1 MAISSLDNP
10 DGPRNLRKPRVRV
23 LRLSV
28 TVRPSMV
35 SGANPASVAPGAKD
49 RPQALINR
57 VKTTEAKPKDRAT
70 LLKEASRLEELLIR
84 RNIVPEKV
92 LIQGE
97 LGYMRQ
103 RVLADRRKLNVTYPV
118 NPPYAFVRVYFEPT
132 DGELRYKVIEPTLT
146 AAEQQ
151 RLEDI
156 RARMESMMGHE
167 ELPITEGQS
176 FEESPA
182 LREYLRKRFL
192 TVLDLYDIQIA
203 ERRQPILL
211 YYIQREFLGL
221 GRVDALLRDPF
232 LEDISCLGPSTPLY
246 VFHRVCGSMRTNVM
260 YDGEMELNK
269 YIFRLAQIAGKH
281 ISIYQP
287 ILDAT
292 LQDGSR
298 INLTLGTEVTRKG
311 STFSIR
317 KFSQDPVSPIDL
329 LRFGSVSALELAY
342 FWTLIENHR
351 SILISGGTAA
361 GKTTFLNAVCMFIRP
376 EDKIVSIE
384 DTPEIQIDHQ
394 NWIQSVA
401 RTGYGA
407 SGVSGGGASG
417 VSGLSSGAGSH
428 GKQAGSVTLFDLLVT
443 ALRQRPEYVIVG
455 EVRGTESFTLFQA
468 ISVGHASMSTIHA
481 GSIGELLH
489 RVENEPMN
497 IPRVLFQALDA
508 VAFPAQ
514 IVINNT
520 RVRRVTHVT
529 EILEVDPR
537 TNELL
542 TNEAFRWEPE
552 TDKFTYLGRS
562 FVLEH
567 ISERTGKSI
576 DALTQEM
583 RRKQAYLELMDR
595 LNMTYF
601 RDVSRAISSY
611 YVDPGEALR
620 DLEKRAAR

>member
-1 MAISSLDNP
+1 MA
-10 DGPRNLRKPRVRV
+10 
-23 LRLSV
+23 
-28 TVRPSMV
+28 
-35 SGANPASVAPGAKD
+35 SGANPPSLAPSAKD
-49 RPQALINR
+49 RPASLVPRINT
-57 VKTTEAKPKDRAT
+57 KPGEGKPKDRAT
-70 LLKEASRLEELLIR
+70 LLKEAAALEQRLIR
-84 RNIVPEKV
+84 RTIIPEKV

-103 RVLADRRKLNVTYPV
+103 KMLADRRKVNVTYPV
-118 NPPYAFVRVYFEPT
+118 NPPYAFVRVYFDSNE
-132 DGELRYKVIEPTLT
+132 GELQYKVIEPTLT
-146 AAEQQ
+146 AAEQE
-151 RLEDI
+151 RLGEI
-156 RARMESMMGHE
+156 RQRMESMMGHE
-167 ELPITEGQS
+167 ELPITEGQTL
-176 FEESPA
+176 EESPE
-182 LREYLRKRFL
+182 LREYLKKRFL
-192 TVLDLYDIQIA
+192 TVLDLYDIQIP
-203 ERRQPILL
+203 ERRQPVLL
-211 YYIQREFLGL
+211 YFVQREFLGL

-232 LEDISCLGPSTPLY
+232 LEDISCLGPGTPLY
-246 VFHRVCGSMRTNVM
+246 VFHRVCGSMRTNVA

-329 LRFGSVSALELAY
+329 LRFGSVSAFELAY
-342 FWTLIENHR
+342 FWSLIENHR
-351 SILISGGTAA
+351 SLLISGGTAA
-361 GKTTFLNAVCMFIRP
+361 GKTTFLNAICMFIRP

-407 SGVSGGGASG
+407 SGVSGSASG
-417 VSGLSSGAGSH
+417 VSGITGPHVKQSGT
-428 GKQAGSVTLFDLLVT
+428 VTLFDLLVT

-514 IVINNT
+514 IIVNNT
-520 RVRRVTHVT
+520 RVRRITQVT

-542 TNEAFRWEPE
+542 TNEAFRWEPDS
-552 TDKFTYLGRS
+552 DKFTYLGRS
-562 FVLEH
+562 FVLES
-567 ISERTGKSI
+567 IAERTGKNLEL
-576 DALTQEM
+576 LTQEM
-583 RRKQAYLELMDR
+583 RRKELYLELMNR
-595 LNMTYF
+595 LNLTYF
-601 RDVSRAISSY
+601 KDVSRAIASY
-611 YVDPGEALR
+611 YVDPVEAIR
-620 DLEKRAAR
+620 DLQKRAAR

>member
-1 MAISSLDNP
+1 
-10 DGPRNLRKPRVRV
+10 
-23 LRLSV
+23 
-28 TVRPSMV
+28 MV
-35 SGANPASVAPGAKD
+35 SGANPPSVAPSAKD
-49 RPQALINR
+49 RPPSLVPRI
-57 VKTTEAKPKDRAT
+57 KPGEAKPKDRAT
-70 LLKEASRLEELLIR
+70 LLREAKALEQRLIR
-84 RNIVPEKV
+84 RTIVPEKV

-103 RVLADRRKLNVTYPV
+103 KLLADRRKVNVTYPV
-118 NPPYAFVRVYFEPT
+118 NPPYAFVRVYFDPNE
-132 DGELRYKVIEPTLT
+132 GELQYKVIEPTLT
-146 AAEQQ
+146 APEQE
-151 RLEDI
+151 RLGEI
-156 RARMESMMGHE
+156 RQRMESIMGHE

-176 FEESPA
+176 LEESPQ
-182 LREYLRKRFL
+182 LREYLKKRFL
-192 TVLDLYDIQIA
+192 TVLDLYDFQVP
-203 ERRQPILL
+203 ERRQPVLL
-211 YYIQREFLGL
+211 YYVQREFLGL

-232 LEDISCLGPSTPLY
+232 LEDISCLGPGLPLY
-246 VFHRVCGSMRTNVM
+246 VFHRVCGSMRTNVS
-260 YDGEMELNK
+260 YSGEMELNK
-269 YIFRLAQIAGKH
+269 YVFRLAQIAGKH

-329 LRFGSVSALELAY
+329 LRFGSVSAFELAY
-342 FWTLIENHR
+342 FWSLIENHR
-351 SILISGGTAA
+351 SLLISGGTAA
-361 GKTTFLNAVCMFIRP
+361 GKTTFLNAICMFIRP

-401 RTGYGA
+401 RTGYGI
-407 SGVSGGGASG
+407 SGVSGGASG
-417 VSGLSSGAGSH
+417 VSGITAPHAKQSGT
-428 GKQAGSVTLFDLLVT
+428 VTLFDLLVT

-514 IVINNT
+514 IVVNNT
-520 RVRRVTHVT
+520 RVRRITNVT

-542 TNEAFRWEPE
+542 TNEAFRWEPDS
-552 TDKFTYLGRS
+552 DKFTFLGRS

-567 ISERTGKSI
+567 VAERTGKSL
-576 DALTQEM
+576 DALILEM
-583 RRKQAYLELMDR
+583 RRKEGYLELMNR
-595 LNMTYF
+595 LNLTYF
-601 RDVSRAISSY
+601 KDVSRAIAAY
-611 YVDPGEALR
+611 YVDPVEAIR
-620 DLEKRAAR
+620 DLERRAAR

>member
-1 MAISSLDNP
+1 MESKGTPAS
-10 DGPRNLRKPRVRV
+10 
-23 LRLSV
+23 
-28 TVRPSMV
+28 
-35 SGANPASVAPGAKD
+35 ANPGVSDRSLAPIPRIKIG
-49 RPQALINR
+49 
-57 VKTTEAKPKDRAT
+57 EAKPKDRAT
-70 LLKEASRLEELLIR
+70 LLKEAAKLEQLLIR
-84 RNIVPEKV
+84 KALVPEKV

-103 RVLADRRKLNVTYPV
+103 KLLSDRRRINVTYPV
-118 NPPYAFVRVYFEPT
+118 NPPYAFVRVFFDTNE
-132 DGELRYKVIEPTLT
+132 GELQYKVIEPTLT
-146 AAEQQ
+146 PAEKQ
-151 RLEDI
+151 RLAEI
-156 RARMESMMGHE
+156 RQRMESIMGHE

-176 FEESPA
+176 LEESPA
-182 LREYLRKRFL
+182 LREYLKKRFD
-192 TVLDLYDIQIA
+192 TVLDLYDLQIP
-203 ERRQPILL
+203 ERRKPVLL
-211 YYIQREFLGL
+211 YFVEREFVGL
-221 GRVDALLRDPF
+221 GRVDALLKDPF
-232 LEDISCLGPSTPLY
+232 LEDISCLGPATPLF
-246 VFHRVCGSMRTNVM
+246 VFHRVCGSMRTNVN
-260 YDGEMELNK
+260 YPDEMELNK

-317 KFSQDPVSPIDL
+317 KFSHDPVSPIDL
-329 LRFGSVSALELAY
+329 LRFGSVSAFELAY

-351 SILISGGTAA
+351 SVLISGGTAA
-361 GKTTFLNAVCMFIRP
+361 GKTTFLNAICMFIRP

-407 SGVSGGGASG
+407 SGVSGSASG
-417 VSGLSSGAGSH
+417 VSGITGSH
-428 GKQAGSVTLFDLLVT
+428 VKQQGSVTLFDLLVA

-514 IVINNT
+514 IIMNNT
-520 RVRRVTHVT
+520 RVRRITGVT
-529 EILEVDPR
+529 EILEIDPR

-542 TNEAFRWEPE
+542 TNEAFRWEPDA
-552 TDKFTYLGRS
+552 DKFTYLGRS

-567 ISERTGKSI
+567 ISERTGKSL
-576 DALTQEM
+576 DALNQEM
-583 RRKQAYLELMDR
+583 KRKEAYLALMDR

-601 RDVSRAISSY
+601 RDVSRAIGSY
-611 YVDPGEALR
+611 YVDPVEAMR
-620 DLEKRAAR
+620 DLERRAAR

>member
-1 MAISSLDNP
+1 MESKGTPGSSP
-10 DGPRNLRKPRVRV
+10 TT
-23 LRLSV
+23 LSE
-28 TVRPSMV
+28 RPLV
-35 SGANPASVAPGAKD
+35 PFRRAPVG
-49 RPQALINR
+49 
-57 VKTTEAKPKDRAT
+57 EAKPKDRAT
-70 LLKEASRLEELLIR
+70 LLKDAAKLEKLLIR
-84 RNIVPEKV
+84 KSVVPEKILV
-92 LIQGE
+92 QNE

-103 RVLADRRKLNVTYPV
+103 RLVADRQKVNVTYPV
-118 NPPYAFVRVYFEPT
+118 NPPFAFVRVYFDSNE
-132 DGELRYKVIEPTLT
+132 GELRYKVIEPTL
-146 AAEQQ
+146 APAEME
-151 RLEDI
+151 RLVEI
-156 RARMESMMGHE
+156 RRRMESIMGHE

-176 FEESPA
+176 LEESPA
-182 LREYLRKRFL
+182 LREYLKKRFD
-192 TVLDLYDIQIA
+192 TVLDLYDIQIP
-203 ERRQPILL
+203 ERRKPVLL
-211 YYIQREFLGL
+211 YFVEREFVGL
-221 GRVDALLRDPF
+221 GRVDALLKDPF
-232 LEDISCLGPSTPLY
+232 LEDISCLGPATPLF
-246 VFHRVCGSMRTNVM
+246 VFHRVCGSMRTNVT
-260 YDGEMELNK
+260 YADEMELNK

-317 KFSQDPVSPIDL
+317 KFSHDPVSPIDL

-351 SILISGGTAA
+351 SVLISGGTAA
-361 GKTTFLNAVCMFIRP
+361 GKTTFLNAICMFIRP

-394 NWIQSVA
+394 NWIQSIA
-401 RTGYGA
+401 RTGYGVSGVSGSA
-407 SGVSGGGASG
+407 SGVSG
-417 VSGLSSGAGSH
+417 VTGSH
-428 GKQAGSVTLFDLLVT
+428 SKQQGSVTLFDLLVA

-514 IVINNT
+514 IVVNNS
-520 RVRRVTHVT
+520 RVRRITGVT
-529 EILEVDPR
+529 EILEIDPR

-542 TNEAFRWEPE
+542 TNETFRWEPD

-567 ISERTGKSI
+567 ISERTGKSV

-583 RRKQAYLELMDR
+583 RRKEAYLALMDR

-601 RDVSRAISSY
+601 RDVSRAIGSY
-611 YVDPGEALR
+611 YVDPVEAMR
-620 DLEKRAAR
+620 DLERRAAR